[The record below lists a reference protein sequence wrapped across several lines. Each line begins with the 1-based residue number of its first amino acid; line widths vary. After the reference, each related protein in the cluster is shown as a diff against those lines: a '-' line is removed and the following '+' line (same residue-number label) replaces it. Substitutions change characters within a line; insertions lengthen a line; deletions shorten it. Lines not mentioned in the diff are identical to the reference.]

1 MFKVPVQAARYEFD
15 GGAVARDL
23 SRRKGRL
30 PRRGTLL
37 WRSRFQSNTP
47 HLQTTRQ
54 KADHICA
61 THSTQALD
69 ALIKTSD
76 GDLRRAIT
84 YLQSA
89 ARLHTATSEPI
100 TAVSVQEIGG
110 VVPDPV
116 MRELARA
123 LGVRDEEDGEGDVE
137 MGGTG
142 QGGSRFERVRKAVE
156 KVIREGYSSVQVL
169 SQVRRGFS
177 LSLSS
182 SLLQA
187 TRPHLTDHLGRK
199 TNPYSYTTW

>member
-1 MFKVPVQAARYEFD
+1 LREICLAEKVDCPDEVRCS
-15 GGAVARDL
+15 GAPD
-23 SRRKGRL
+23 SDQT
-30 PRRGTLL
+30 PP
-37 WRSRFQSNTP
+37 TP

-89 ARLHTATSEPI
+89 ARLHAATSEPI